1 MQLLEKINP
10 ITKERGAIMDEIKEI
25 RLHGRG
31 GLGTVKAAEAMVYAA
46 VMDGIYANS
55 IPCFGFERQGA
66 PVTAFLRIS
75 DKPIRPKNRVYNP
88 HAVVVID
95 PTLMKAVDV
104 FEGIREASVFVVNTS
119 LEADRLD
126 VDPKVKT
133 LVTIDANKI
142 AKEVLNSQITNTVM
156 LGALVKATGWVSLEK
171 VMDKVAELWGDKNK
185 QAVMRGYEE
194 AVITLLK

>member
-1 MQLLEKINP
+1 M
-10 ITKERGAIMDEIKEI
+10 GEIKEI

-31 GLGTVKAAEAMVYAA
+31 GLGTVKAAETMVYAA
-46 VMDGIYANS
+46 VMEGIYANS
-55 IPCFGFERQGA
+55 IPFFGFERQGA

-75 DKPIRPKNRVYNP
+75 DQPIRPKNRVYHP

-104 FEGIREASVFVVNTS
+104 FEGIRESSIFVINTTFNA
-119 LEADRLD
+119 EKLD
-126 VDPKVKT
+126 VDARVKT
-133 LVTIDANKI
+133 LVTVDANRI
-142 AKEVLNSQITNTVM
+142 AMEVLNSQITNTVM

-171 VMDKVAELWGDKNK
+171 VMEKVSELWGDKNRL
-185 QAVMRGYEE
+185 AVMRGYEE